1 MYKAIGLMTGT
12 SFDGIDLAYLQSDG
26 INKINLLKH
35 YYLAY
40 SPHFRQQ
47 IRHIMQEKV
56 YLAEI
61 KDLEYSLTKIHA
73 DLVLNFLT
81 DQKISSYNIDLLG
94 FHGQTIYHNA
104 QKYLTWQLGNPQL
117 LATLTNIKVVGDFR
131 SKDLAHQG
139 QGAPLV
145 PIYHYHL
152 FSKINSPVAVLNI
165 GGIAN
170 LTYCDYQK
178 NQLLAYDFCFGNAPF
193 DDFMHQNFQQNFDIN
208 GTLTQSG
215 KADLSLC
222 QKISQ
227 KAIFSSQKSFHR
239 HDFDNILQEIQQNI
253 AKPDVLANYATI
265 LALVLENKLKTL
277 PQQPKSL
284 ILCGGGRKNIGITL
298 AMKKQ
303 LSYLNIYNSE
313 DLGFNGDSIEAEA
326 FAYLAIRSHLNL
338 PISFPNTTQ
347 VKQEISGGCTFLP

>member
-35 YYLAY
+35 YYLPY
-40 SPHFRQQ
+40 SNAFREQ

-56 YLAEI
+56 YLLEI
-61 KDLEYSLTKIHA
+61 KNLEYSLTKIHA

-81 DQKISSYNIDLLG
+81 DQKISSSEIDLLG
-94 FHGQTIYHNA
+94 FHGQTIYHDA
-104 QKYLTWQLGNPQL
+104 KKYLTWQLGNPQL
-117 LATLTNIKVVGDFR
+117 LATLTNIKVVSDFR

-152 FSKINSPVAVLNI
+152 FCKLNSPVVILNI

-170 LTYCDYQK
+170 LTYCNYQE
-178 NQLLAYDFCFGNAPF
+178 NQLFAYDFCFGNAPF
-193 DDFMHQNFQQNFDIN
+193 DDFMHQNFQQNFDMH
-208 GTLTQSG
+208 GTITQSG
-215 KADLSLC
+215 KVDSFLC

-227 KAIFSSQKSFHR
+227 KAIFSSKQSFHR
-239 HDFDNILQEIQQNI
+239 HDFDNVLQEIQQNI
-253 AKPDVLANYATI
+253 STSDILANYANI
-265 LALVLENKLKTL
+265 FAIVLENKLKTL
-277 PQQPKSL
+277 PQQPKNL
-284 ILCGGGRKNIGITL
+284 VLCGGGRKNLGITL
-298 AMKKQ
+298 AIKKQ

-347 VKQEISGGCTFLP
+347 VSQEISGGCTFLP

>member
-26 INKINLLKH
+26 INQINQLKH
-35 YYLAY
+35 CYLPY
-40 SPHFRQQ
+40 SASFRQQ

-56 YLAEI
+56 YLNEI

-73 DLVLNFLT
+73 DFVLDFLENN
-81 DQKISSYNIDLLG
+81 KISSCSIDLLG

-104 QKYLTWQLGNPQL
+104 KKYLTWQLGNPQL
-117 LATLTNIKVVGDFR
+117 LATLTKIKVIGDFR

-145 PIYHYHL
+145 PIYHHHL
-152 FSKINSPVAVLNI
+152 FCNINSPFIVLNI

-193 DDFMHQNFQQNFDIN
+193 DDFMHHHFQQNFDIN
-208 GTLTQSG
+208 GIFTQSG
-215 KADLSLC
+215 KIDFALC
-222 QKISQ
+222 QKISDEP
-227 KAIFSSQKSFHR
+227 IFSSQQSFHR
-239 HDFDNILQEIQQNI
+239 QDFDNILAKVQQNL
-253 AKPDVLANYATI
+253 AKPDILANYATI
-265 LALVLENKLKTL
+265 LALVLANKLKTL

-284 ILCGGGRKNIGITL
+284 ILCGGGRKNLGIVS
-298 AMKKQ
+298 AIKKQ

-326 FAYLAIRSHLNL
+326 FAYLAIRSYLNL
-338 PISFPNTTQ
+338 PISFPSTTQ
-347 VKQEISGGCTFLP
+347 VPQEISGGCTFLP